1 MVNYDLPWNPNRLE
15 QRFGRIHRIG
25 QQEVCHLWNLLA
37 QDTREGEVYIQL
49 LEKLDNARKAL
60 GDKVFDVLGQ
70 LFTGRSLRELLMDAV
85 RYNADPAVK
94 ARMQEIDEAV
104 NSDHLLE
111 LLERRALVKQGM
123 DTSKVRDLRQQ
134 MERAMARRIHPHYV
148 HDFFLEAFRRLGG
161 KAFPREQGRY
171 EITHVSPQLLDRD
184 QQIGVGVPVQPRYE
198 RICFENEHVGQS
210 PRAELV
216 SPGHPLLEACISLI
230 WERHGEVLGQG
241 AVLID
246 DQDPGAEPRLLVC
259 LEHGLQDGRKNRQG
273 QQQLISNRLQFLEI
287 SRSGAAKPAGSAPYL
302 DYRPLRDGERELIQP
317 LLGDDWLNQD
327 WDQLVLAHAMQ
338 TLVPEHLEEIRSER
352 LERIEKARQEIQA
365 RLQRQINHWSR
376 QYEELKHKDSAGKK
390 TRLPAQV
397 AKERAELLVNR
408 LGKRMAALDA
418 EAQISAR
425 VPLIKGGALIVPA
438 GLLRQIRGETPNASV
453 DADAKKRVDLLA
465 MAAVFAAERA
475 LGRIPIDRSEQR
487 GIGYDIE
494 SAAPDGT
501 LVFIEVKGRVEGADS
516 VTVTTNELKC
526 GNNKPES
533 FRLAISTISGDQ
545 ASPPRYVSGIDWG
558 RPGFGSTGQNFSLA
572 QLLSVAEGPH

>member
-1 MVNYDLPWNPNRLE
+1 MLLANDAAGEGVNLQRAHLMVNYDLPWNPNRLE

-104 NSDHLLE
+104 KSDHLLE

-134 MERAMARRIHPHYV
+134 MERAMARRVHPHYV

-161 KAFPREQGRY
+161 KAFPREEGRY

-198 RICFENEHVGQS
+198 RICFEKEHVGQS

-230 WERHGEVLGQG
+230 WERHGQVLSQG

-246 DQDPGAEPRLLVC
+246 DDDLGAEPRLLFC
-259 LEHGLQDGRKNRQG
+259 LEHGLQDGRQN
-273 QQQLISNRLQFLEI
+273 
-287 SRSGAAKPAGSAPYL
+287 RSGAAAADLQPAGVPG
-302 DYRPLRDGERELIQP
+302 DRPLRRGEDRRLRP
-317 LLGDDWLNQD
+317 L
-327 WDQLVLAHAMQ
+327 
-338 TLVPEHLEEIRSER
+338 S
-352 LERIEKARQEIQA
+352 
-365 RLQRQINHWSR
+365 
-376 QYEELKHKDSAGKK
+376 
-390 TRLPAQV
+390 RLPAP
-397 AKERAELLVNR
+397 ARRRAGADPAAAGGWLAEPG
-408 LGKRMAALDA
+408 LG
-418 EAQISAR
+418 SA
-425 VPLIKGGALIVPA
+425 GAGP
-438 GLLRQIRGETPNASV
+438 R
-453 DADAKKRVDLLA
+453 DADPGAPAPRRDQGGNGWSGSRRRARRSRPACSGRSTTGAASTRSSSTRTPLA
-465 MAAVFAAERA
+465 SEPACRPMW
-475 LGRIPIDRSEQR
+475 PRS
-487 GIGYDIE
+487 
-494 SAAPDGT
+494 AP
-501 LVFIEVKGRVEGADS
+501 S
-516 VTVTTNELKC
+516 C
-526 GNNKPES
+526 
-533 FRLAISTISGDQ
+533 
-545 ASPPRYVSGIDWG
+545 W
-558 RPGFGSTGQNFSLA
+558 
-572 QLLSVAEGPH
+572 